1 MTTFDKAF
9 ERLIGH
15 EGGYSD
21 NPLDPGKK
29 TMYGITEKVARA
41 NGYAGS
47 MRDLPLATAKQIA
60 KTEYWDK
67 VKADSFHPAVAFNLF
82 DIAYNS
88 GNSRAIK
95 ILQEAVGTTPDGII
109 GRLTIA
115 AAARM
120 STMDIIA
127 CMCAVRIEF
136 YTSLGTWPEF
146 GKGWARR
153 VAANLKY
160 GVQDQ

>member
-1 MTTFDKAF
+1 MSFDKAF

-15 EGGYSD
+15 EGGYVD
-21 NPLDPGKK
+21 NPKDPGGRTKF
-29 TMYGITEKVARA
+29 GITERVARA

-47 MRDLPLATAKQIA
+47 MRDLSLDTAKQIA

-88 GNSRAIK
+88 GPTRAIK
-95 ILQEAVGTTPDGII
+95 ILQEAIGTTPDGII

-115 AAARM
+115 AAGRM

-127 CMCAVRIEF
+127 CMCAIRIDF
-136 YTSLGTWPEF
+136 YTSLSTWPEF